1 MRAAWVAMA
10 VLAAGCG
17 APGDGRYVG
26 RLVGEAPQPCPDG
39 TAVLLLRGDEA
50 RFIPNEGVV
59 VLDGKV
65 GPDGAVAAAAERAGA
80 RSERGGAPRAPFR
93 MVFQGRLENGRVTG
107 TYGTPLCRGHV
118 ELAPG

>member
-1 MRAAWVAMA
+1 MRKAWVLVA

-17 APGDGRYVG
+17 AETNGRYVG
-26 RLVGEAPQPCPDG
+26 RMVGEAPAPCPDS
-39 TAVLLLRGDEA
+39 TAVLLLRGEEA

-59 VLDGKV
+59 VLDGKLA
-65 GPDGAVAAAAERAGA
+65 PDGAVAAAAERAGA
-80 RSERGGAPRAPFR
+80 RGQGRQAPGGPFR
-93 MVFQGRLENGRVTG
+93 MVFQGRLENGKVTG